1 MLEYLAMT
9 KNISLINSHFSTN
22 LVDDLVP
29 GIPQAAYIHIPFCR
43 RRCYYCDF
51 PISVVGDRGKSAA
64 KMIKDYLAAL
74 IKDIELNSSTQQPL
88 NTVFFGGG
96 TPSLLSPQQLGQIIR
111 AIALHFG
118 IANQAEISMEI
129 DPGTFDRDRLV
140 GYLDAG
146 VNRFSL
152 GVQTFDQSLLQV
164 CGRSHT
170 LADVMQAVNIIK
182 QLEIDNF
189 SLDLISGLPHQTL
202 KQCQESLAQAIEIAP
217 KHLSCYDLVL
227 EPVTAFGKQ
236 YQPGKAPLPNDDDTA
251 QMYRLTQKTLTAAGY
266 EHYEVSNYA
275 RSGYQC
281 RHNRVYWENQ
291 PYYGFGMGAASY
303 VAQKRFTRP
312 RTRREYYAWLEAG
325 AIIEPPEMSATDYLL
340 ETLML
345 GLRLASGID
354 LTQFNQHTLKVIWS
368 CLKPYYHRG
377 WVEVVDPDGNLLD
390 LKHRDSISNLSG
402 RLRLSD
408 PEGFLF
414 SNTILSSLFEKLE

>member
-1 MLEYLAMT
+1 MT
-9 KNISLINSHFSTN
+9 KNISLINSHFSPN
-22 LVDDLVP
+22 LVVDSVP
-29 GIPQAAYIHIPFCR
+29 AIPTAAYIHIPFCR

-51 PISVVGDRGKSAA
+51 PISVVGDRPQSSS
-64 KMIKDYLAAL
+64 KMIEDYIAAL
-74 IKDIELNSSTQQPL
+74 IKDIELASSSPQPL

-96 TPSLLSPQQLGQIIR
+96 TPSLLSPQQLKQIIQ

-129 DPGTFDRDRLV
+129 DPGTFDRDRLL

-152 GVQTFDQSLLQV
+152 GVQTFDESLLKV

-182 QLEIDNF
+182 QLGIDNF

-202 KQCQESLAQAIEIAP
+202 EHCQASLEQAIAIAP
-217 KHLSCYDLVL
+217 QHLSCYDLVL

-236 YQPGKAPLPNDDDTA
+236 YQPGKTPLPNDDDAA
-251 QMYRLTQKTLTAAGY
+251 QMYRLTQKILTAAGY

-275 RSGYQC
+275 RVGYQC

-303 VAQKRFTRP
+303 VAQKRFNRP

-325 AIIEPPEMSATDYLL
+325 AMIDTPEISATDYLL

-354 LTQFNQHTLKVIWS
+354 LAQFSQHTLEVIWS
-368 CLKPYYHRG
+368 CLKPYYDQG
-377 WVEVVDPDGNLLD
+377 WVEIADHQGNLLN
-390 LKHRDSISNLSG
+390 LKNQDSINNLSG
-402 RLRLSD
+402 RLRLND